1 MTFILRDYQQ
11 ELVTNVHKQFKTFNR
26 VLLQAPTGSGK
37 SILAIALIRHFHQ
50 QQNHHRPVVL
60 LVHKE
65 ELIRQWAKHFQTH
78 FQEYRLGIIA
88 DKSRYERP
96 DPNNPP
102 QLLIVS
108 VPTVNRW
115 RQSQIEQHLPDVSL
129 MIVDEA
135 HHSHAPSYA
144 KLFQRYKDSSI
155 LGLTATPQRLDG
167 KGLDVLSH
175 NIDGFQVLVPGPQS
189 KELIEK
195 KALSDYKIYVAEGY
209 VKMADRQCKKTGGDY
224 DQKAISKI
232 VADSLACEDIVR
244 EWQKIA
250 DGKRTVVYPVSVE
263 YSKKLADAFNTTIRP
278 GIAFHIDANTPA
290 GERQEA
296 IAKFTAG
303 EILLLCQHS
312 IVIEGV
318 DIPEI
323 ECVVFARPT
332 ASLVVWFQA
341 IGRALRQSPGKEHAL
356 ILDCTDNHQ
365 RLPLPKDHI
374 EWFLEGDAKAIL
386 AIADNSFGDSENP
399 QTRERDITF
408 GHGELVELPED
419 ILPPVQTTEVNLPDD
434 VNDFNTIEDY
444 IKKMKSYAQ
453 YKGYKPIW
461 VIYNMQ
467 DRLLA
472 RGQLTSVTI
481 PTLQRIFQTLQGW
494 YNDESL
500 DLWLVSSKKK
510 RLLAGAIS
518 NTNSHFETALKNR
531 NQVVHKKH
539 LGDYSAWDE
548 PTTSNVWG

>member
-1 MTFILRDYQQ
+1 MTFTLRDYQQ
-11 ELVTNVHKQFKTFNR
+11 ELVNRVHQQFQTFNR

-37 SILAIALIRHFHQ
+37 SILAIAIIKHFQQ
-50 QQNHHRPVVL
+50 QQNSPVAL

-65 ELIRQWAKHFQTH
+65 ELVKQWAKHFQTH

-88 DKSRYERP
+88 DKSRYKRP
-96 DPNNPP
+96 DPQNPP
-102 QLLIVS
+102 ELLIVS

-167 KGLDVLSH
+167 KGLDVLS
-175 NIDGFQVLVPGPQS
+175 NDIEGFQVLVPGPQS

-209 VKMADRQCKKTGGDY
+209 VKMAGRHCKKTGGDY
-224 DQKAISKI
+224 DQKAVSKI

-244 EWQKIA
+244 EWKKIA

-263 YSKKLADAFNTTIRP
+263 YSKKLATEFNEKIRP

-290 GERQEA
+290 RERQEA

-312 IVIEGV
+312 IIIEGV

-341 IGRALRQSPGKEHAL
+341 IGRALRQSAGKEHAL

-374 EWFLEGDAKAIL
+374 EWFLEGDAKAIQE
-386 AIADNSFGDSENP
+386 NVYFGGKNP
-399 QTRERDITF
+399 DTTRERNITF
-408 GHGELVELPED
+408 GHGELVELLEN
-419 ILPPVQTTEVNLPDD
+419 LPVQTTEVNLPDD
-434 VNDFNTIEDY
+434 INDLDAIRDY
-444 IKKMKSYAQ
+444 IYKMRSYAE

-467 DRLLA
+467 DRLIDKGIEASKL
-472 RGQLTSVTI
+472 SI
-481 PTLQRIFQTLQGW
+481 KCIKEIF
-494 YNDESL
+494 ESL
-500 DLWLVSSKKK
+500 QDWFTNDSYKLWIKSS
-510 RLLAGAIS
+510 LAKERVAPNIKFP
-518 NTNSHFETALKNR
+518 NYHFETALKNKVI
-531 NQVVHKKH
+531 QKQH

-548 PTTSNVWG
+548 PSTSNVWG

>member
-1 MTFILRDYQQ
+1 MTFTLRDYQQ
-11 ELVTNVHKQFKTFNR
+11 ELVNRVHQQFQTFNR

-37 SILAIALIRHFHQ
+37 SILAIAIIKHFQQHQ
-50 QQNHHRPVVL
+50 NSPVAL

-65 ELIRQWAKHFQTH
+65 ELVKQWAKHFQTH

-88 DKSRYERP
+88 DKSRYKRP
-96 DPNNPP
+96 DPTKPP
-102 QLLIVS
+102 ELLIVS

-144 KLFQRYKDSSI
+144 KLFERYKDSSI

-167 KGLDVLSH
+167 KGLDVLS
-175 NIDGFQVLVPGPQS
+175 NDIEGFQVLVPGPQS

-209 VKMADRQCKKTGGDY
+209 VKMAGRHCKKTGGDF
-224 DQKAISKI
+224 DQKAVSKI

-250 DGKRTVVYPVSVE
+250 DGKRTVIYPVSVE
-263 YSKKLADAFNTTIRP
+263 YSKKLAAEFNEKIRP
-278 GIAFHIDANTPA
+278 GIAFHIDATTPA

-341 IGRALRQSPGKEHAL
+341 IGRALRQSAGKEHAL

-386 AIADNSFGDSENP
+386 ANADNSFGDSENP
-399 QTRERDITF
+399 ETRERDITF

-419 ILPPVQTTEVNLPDD
+419 ALPVQTTEVNLPDD
-434 VNDFNTIEDY
+434 MNDLDAIKDY
-444 IKKMKSYAQ
+444 IHKMKSYAE
-453 YKGYKPIW
+453 YKRYKPIW
-461 VIYNMQ
+461 IVHNMQ
-467 DRLLA
+467 DRLVAKGIAPSKLA
-472 RGQLTSVTI
+472 FNSVK
-481 PTLQRIFQTLQGW
+481 QIF
-494 YNDESL
+494 ESL
-500 DLWLVSSKKK
+500 QDWFNNKSYELWIYNGLQKERILRNAKS
-510 RLLAGAIS
+510 A
-518 NTNSHFETALKNR
+518 NYHFETALKNKVIEK
-531 NQVVHKKH
+531 QH

-548 PTTSNVWG
+548 PSTSNVWG

>member
-1 MTFILRDYQQ
+1 MTFTLRDYQQ
-11 ELVTNVHKQFKTFNR
+11 ELVNRVHQQFKTFNR

-102 QLLIVS
+102 ELLIVS

-115 RQSQIEQHLPDVSL
+115 RYELIEQHLPDVSL

-144 KLFQRYKDSSI
+144 KLFVRYKDSSI

-167 KGLDVLSH
+167 KGLDVLS
-175 NIDGFQVLVPGPQS
+175 NDIEGFQVLIPGPQS

-195 KALSDYKIYVAEGY
+195 QALSDYKIYVAEGY
-209 VKMADRQCKKTGGDY
+209 VRMADRQCKKSGGDY
-224 DQKAISKI
+224 NQKALSQI

-263 YSKKLADAFNTTIRP
+263 YSKKLAAEFNEKIRP

-341 IGRALRQSPGKEHAL
+341 IGRALRQSAGKEHAL

-374 EWFLEGDAKAIL
+374 EWF
-386 AIADNSFGDSENP
+386 
-399 QTRERDITF
+399 
-408 GHGELVELPED
+408 
-419 ILPPVQTTEVNLPDD
+419 
-434 VNDFNTIEDY
+434 
-444 IKKMKSYAQ
+444 
-453 YKGYKPIW
+453 
-461 VIYNMQ
+461 
-467 DRLLA
+467 
-472 RGQLTSVTI
+472 
-481 PTLQRIFQTLQGW
+481 
-494 YNDESL
+494 
-500 DLWLVSSKKK
+500 
-510 RLLAGAIS
+510 
-518 NTNSHFETALKNR
+518 
-531 NQVVHKKH
+531 
-539 LGDYSAWDE
+539 
-548 PTTSNVWG
+548 

>member
-1 MTFILRDYQQ
+1 MTFTLRDYQQ
-11 ELVTNVHKQFKTFNR
+11 ELVNKVHQQFKTFNR

-102 QLLIVS
+102 ELLIVS
-108 VPTVNRW
+108 VPTVNNW
-115 RQSQIEQHLPDVSL
+115 RYELIEQHLPDVSL

-144 KLFQRYKDSSI
+144 KLFVRYKESPI

-167 KGLDVLSH
+167 KGLDVLS
-175 NIDGFQVLVPGPQS
+175 NDIDGFQVLIAGPQS

-209 VKMADRQCKKTGGDY
+209 VKMADRQCKKSGGDY
-224 DQKAISKI
+224 NQKALSQI

-263 YSKKLADAFNTTIRP
+263 YSKKLAAEFNEKIRP
-278 GIAFHIDANTPA
+278 GIACHIDANTPA

-341 IGRALRQSPGKEHAL
+341 IGRALRQSAGKEHAL

-374 EWFLEGDAKAIL
+374 EWFLEGDAKVIL
-386 AIADNSFGDSENP
+386 QNTDNSLGDENP
-399 QTRERDITF
+399 ENTKERDITF

-419 ILPPVQTTEVNLPDD
+419 VLPVQTTEVNLPDD
-434 VNDFNTIEDY
+434 MNDLDAIKDY
-444 IKKMKSYAQ
+444 IHKMKSYAE
-453 YKGYKPIW
+453 YKRYKPIW
-461 VIYNMQ
+461 IVHNMQ
-467 DRLLA
+467 DRLIA
-472 RGQLTSVTI
+472 KGIAPS
-481 PTLQRIFQTLQGW
+481 TLHINSIKQIF
-494 YNDESL
+494 ESL
-500 DLWLVSSKKK
+500 QDWFNNKSYELW
-510 RLLAGAIS
+510 IY
-518 NTNSHFETALKNR
+518 NSLQKEKILRKANYHFETALKNKVIEKQR
-531 NQVVHKKH
+531 

-548 PTTSNVWG
+548 PSTSNVWG

>member
-1 MTFILRDYQQ
+1 MTFILRDYQE
-11 ELVTNVHKQFKTFNR
+11 ELVTNVHQQFKTFNR

-37 SILAIALIRHFHQ
+37 SILAIAIIKHFHQ
-50 QQNHHRPVVL
+50 QHDRPVVL

-88 DKSRYERP
+88 DKSRYKRP
-96 DPNNPP
+96 DPSNPP
-102 QLLIVS
+102 ELLIVS

-115 RQSQIEQHLPDVSL
+115 RQELIEQHLPDVSL

-144 KLFQRYKDSSI
+144 KLFERYKDSSI

-167 KGLDVLSH
+167 KGLDVLS
-175 NIDGFQVLVPGPQS
+175 NDIEGFQVLIPGPQS

-195 KALSDYKIYVAEGY
+195 QALSDYKIYVADGY
-209 VKMADRQCKKTGGDY
+209 VKMAGRQCKKTGGDY
-224 DQKAISKI
+224 DQKAVSKI

-263 YSKKLADAFNTTIRP
+263 YSKKLAAEFNEKIRP

-341 IGRALRQSPGKEHAL
+341 IGRALRQSAGKEHAL

-386 AIADNSFGDSENP
+386 ESGINGVVDEEEELEKNARMFE
-399 QTRERDITF
+399 F
-408 GHGELVELPED
+408 GHGELIELPED
-419 ILPPVQTTEVNLPDD
+419 TLPVQTTEVNLPDD
-434 VNDFNTIEDY
+434 MNNLDAIKDY
-444 IKKMKSYAQ
+444 IEKMKSYAE
-453 YKGYKPIW
+453 YKRYKPIW

-467 DRLLA
+467 DRLIA
-472 RGQLTSVTI
+472 KGIAPS
-481 PTLQRIFQTLQGW
+481 TLQIKSIKQIF
-494 YNDESL
+494 ESL
-500 DLWLVSSKKK
+500 QDWFSGKSLELWLKSCLAKEK
-510 RLLAGAIS
+510 LLRNAKS
-518 NTNSHFETALKNR
+518 PNYHFETALKNKVIEK
-531 NQVVHKKH
+531 QH

-548 PTTSNVWG
+548 PATSNIWG

>member
-11 ELVTNVHKQFKTFNR
+11 ELVTNVHQQFQTFNR

-96 DPNNPP
+96 DPSNPP
-102 QLLIVS
+102 ELLIVS
-108 VPTVNRW
+108 VPTVNQW
-115 RQSQIEQHLPDVSL
+115 QQSQIEQHLPDVSL

-144 KLFQRYKDSSI
+144 KLFERYKDSSI

-167 KGLDVLSH
+167 KGLDVLS
-175 NIDGFQVLVPGPQS
+175 NDIEGFQVLVPGPQS

-209 VKMADRQCKKTGGDY
+209 VKMAGRHCKKTGGDF
-224 DQKAISKI
+224 DQKAVSKI

-263 YSKKLADAFNTTIRP
+263 YSKKLAAEFNEKIRP

-290 GERQEA
+290 SERQEA

-341 IGRALRQSPGKEHAL
+341 IGRALRQSAGKEHAL

-386 AIADNSFGDSENP
+386 ASDNSLGDSENP
-399 QTRERDITF
+399 ETRERDITF

-419 ILPPVQTTEVNLPDD
+419 ALPVQTTEVNLPDD
-434 VNDFNTIEDY
+434 MNDLDAIKDY
-444 IKKMKSYAQ
+444 IGKMKSYAE
-453 YKGYKPIW
+453 YKRYKPIW
-461 VIYNMQ
+461 IVHNMQ
-467 DRLLA
+467 DRLIT
-472 RGQLTSVTI
+472 RGITPSTLPIDSVR
-481 PTLQRIFQTLQGW
+481 QIF
-494 YNDESL
+494 ESL
-500 DLWLVSSKKK
+500 QDWFTNRSHELWIQHSRAKEYAK
-510 RLLAGAIS
+510 
-518 NTNSHFETALKNR
+518 TNYHFPIALKDVPR
-531 NQVVHKKH
+531 LALV
-539 LGDYSAWDE
+539 
-548 PTTSNVWG
+548 TTYKES